1 MIDSITFMTK
11 YKWALLSILLLV
23 AFFTAIYFLFVHS
36 PPQPPMTMEEFREKD
51 FYTTE
56 IQPIFDSRCVACHS
70 CFNSPCQLNLSTY
83 EGIIRGANKISIYDF
98 PKLESRQPTR
108 LFIDAH
114 SVASWRNLNFYPVIN
129 ENRNTTVS
137 ILSTI
142 LKDFQG
148 VESGTQ
154 AHYDSENSRV
164 CVQNN
169 TEKEWAEYLKTNPAG
184 RMPFGFP
191 GLTKEEVNK
200 LLLWQEKGSLGP
212 SAVDLERRVLSHPD
226 ISKLVTIWENLL
238 NQKSMQAQLS
248 SRYIYEHLFLAHLY
262 FQEHPNLAFRLVRS
276 RTVKNEVE
284 ELSSLYPFEN
294 TAQNFYYRLRPI
306 TNTRTHKDHIPYLL
320 SEVKMQ
326 NWKQYFY
333 ESKWDFV
340 PEKMPS
346 YDRSGGNPFKTF
358 EAIPVKSR
366 YQFLLDDAGYH
377 VMTFI
382 KGPVCRGQTALNVIN
397 DNFWVFFLDPDK
409 DPLIRSA
416 GTYKKIAAIMEM
428 PAQIKGDFAPSLDF
442 REKYWEAVKY
452 KYDFFKSQNDL
463 HIDSLWSGELSNTNA
478 ALTVYRHFNSA
489 TVLRGLQ
496 GQMPKTAWVLDYHVF
511 ETIYYNLTAGY
522 NVFGP
527 ILHQLNSRLFMEIS
541 RIASE
546 DLFISLLPEAE
557 RLKTRANWNIPT
569 PKKKAS
575 LLHKIFEMFRG
586 DENEKMNFDFPYYGK
601 DLILQKNHKNSHQQP
616 QNKEDFLTYLKE
628 NFFSKDQVTGHRK
641 EINKDLQRLTT
652 LPWQAIRHFPNTLFI
667 MYKNKEV
674 YTWIHNKDH
683 YNVGMLFFEDERRR
697 PENDSLDLLSGVASS
712 YANYFLILKDQ
723 HEVNKLEESLKV
735 ATTKDQ
741 VIKALKTYGISRH
754 NPNFWSYY
762 DWFTKQT
769 TDPLSHESGLL
780 DLNRYE
786 NF

>member
-1 MIDSITFMTK
+1 MTK
-11 YKWALLSILLLV
+11 FKWALLSVLIL
-23 AFFTAIYFLFVHS
+23 ATFFSAIYFLFLHS
-36 PPQPPMTMEEFREKD
+36 PTLPQMTLESFKEKD
-51 FYTTE
+51 FYTTD

-98 PKLESRQPTR
+98 PKLESRRPTR

-114 SVASWRNLNFYPVIN
+114 SVAEWRKLNFYPVIN

-137 ILSTI
+137 PLSTI
-142 LKDFQG
+142 LKNFSG
-148 VESGTQ
+148 IESGKQTY
-154 AHYDSENSRV
+154 YDSENSRV

-169 TEKEWAEYLKTNPAG
+169 TEKDWAEYLKTNPAG

-191 GLTKEEVNK
+191 GLTKEELDK
-200 LLLWQEKGSLGP
+200 IMLWQEKGSLGP
-212 SAVDLERRVLSHPD
+212 SAAALEKRVLSHPD
-226 ISKLVTIWENLL
+226 IAQLVTSWENLL
-238 NQKSMQAQLS
+238 NQNSIKAQLS

-276 RTVKNEVE
+276 KTSQNDIE
-284 ELSSLYPFEN
+284 EFSSLYPFDNPEKK
-294 TAQNFYYRLRPI
+294 FSYRLRPI

-320 SEVKMQ
+320 SKEKMEK
-326 NWKQYFY
+326 WKKYFY
-333 ESKWDFV
+333 ESEWAFI
-340 PEKMPS
+340 PEKMPP

-397 DNFWVFFLDPDK
+397 DNFWVFFLDPEK
-409 DPLIRSA
+409 DPLIRSSE
-416 GTYKKIAAIMEM
+416 TYKKVSAIMEM

-442 REKYWEAVKY
+442 REKYWNALKY
-452 KYDFFKSQNDL
+452 KYDYLKLQNDL
-463 HIDSLWSGELSNTNA
+463 HENSLWDGQRKNTNS

-496 GQMPKTAWVLDYHVF
+496 GQLPKTAWVLDYHVF

-546 DLFISLLPEAE
+546 DLFISLLPESE
-557 RLKTRANWNIPT
+557 RLKTRAEWNIPT
-569 PKKKAS
+569 PKKQAS
-575 LLHKIFEMFRG
+575 LLHKIFEIFRG

-601 DLILQKNHKNSHQQP
+601 DLIVKRINQDSIDHP
-616 QNKEDFLTYLKE
+616 QGKDEFLMYLK
-628 NFFSKDQVTGHRK
+628 NKFFSKEQVVGSRK
-641 EINKDLQRLTT
+641 EPNKDLQILTT
-652 LPWQAIRHFPNTLFI
+652 LPWQAIQHFPNTLFI
-667 MYKNKEV
+667 KYKDKEI

-712 YANYFLILKDQ
+712 YANYFLVLKDE
-723 HEVNKLEESLKV
+723 HEVKTLVKELKG

-741 VIKALKTYGISRH
+741 VINALKIYGISRF

-762 DWFTKQT
+762 DWFTQHT
-769 TDPLSHESGLL
+769 ADSLSHESGLL